1 MAGMVSPLLSDVGD
15 LTGGS
20 TNWTSLAGSLNDWN
34 GNETR
39 QQMVVP
45 CAMTIDYLRVQCVA
59 PGVGQSRTF
68 MVRKTSANT
77 TLTAAVTDANTK
89 AQDTTHS
96 VSLVAGDLVDMQQV
110 SSATAAASAN
120 TTWVIRMTCANAN
133 EQALMWRQSV
143 GAAAGATRYAPLQGN
158 GTIAAAAAAGL
169 NVDFGQACI
178 ISAAGA
184 LDSMYVHLDANMTGG
199 SQIFTLML
207 NGATTALTVTIAS
220 GAAIGNDTTHTV
232 NVVKGDYVSWQLDNT
247 AGTNGPRPCISCR
260 FKPTTNGESLQM
272 SSMTSTQAASQT
284 RYANMA
290 GGGASTTATETSR
303 QALMIACSMY
313 NLYFTNVCLIT
324 GSVAVM
330 VRQNTADTT
339 LQVAALTGA
348 GATTPATGN
357 DTTHTVTVVD
367 DDVVN
372 LRYITST
379 LTGTVLEGASFVTYI
394 APATTSTLIGASNS
408 FLPAIAIGVQ

>member
-45 CAMTIDYLRVQCVA
+45 CAMTIDYLRVQCVDPA
-59 PGVGQSRTF
+59 GTGQSRTF
-68 MVRKTSANT
+68 TVRKTSANT
-77 TLTAAVTDANTK
+77 TLTCAVLSGFTK
-89 AQDTTHS
+89 AQDTTHT

-110 SSATAAASAN
+110 SSGTAAASAN

-158 GTIAAAAAAGL
+158 GTAAAASSAPL
-169 NVDFGQACI
+169 NVDYLQECI
-178 ISAAGA
+178 ISADGA

-199 SQIFTLML
+199 AQVFTLML
-207 NGATTALTVTIAS
+207 NGALTALTCSVGIGAS
-220 GAAIGNDTTHTV
+220 TANDTTHSV
-232 NVVKGDYVSWQLDNT
+232 AVVKGDYVSWVLDNT
-247 AGTNGPRPCISCR
+247 AGSNAPRPNVSCR

-272 SSMTSTQAASQT
+272 SSQTSLQAASQT
-284 RYANMA
+284 RYSNMA
-290 GGGASTTATETSR
+290 GGGGSTTTTEANR
-303 QALMIACSMY
+303 QCLMIACSVY
-313 NLYFTNVCLIT
+313 NLYTTANLLLAT
-324 GSVAVM
+324 TDTVM

-339 LQVAALTGA
+339 LTAVITGA
-348 GATTPATGN
+348 GVNTPVQAN
-357 DTTHTVTVVD
+357 DTTHTLTVVD
-367 DDVVN
+367 DDVIN
-372 LRYITST
+372 LRFVTG
-379 LTGTVLEGASFVTYI
+379 LGTGTVNEGASFVTYI
-394 APATTSTLIGASNS
+394 APAVTSTLIGASNAHY
-408 FLPAIAIGVQ
+408 PAIGVA